1 MEIKGIKY
9 INPIFD
15 GSGYSQAGRQYVLA
29 LHKLGIPIT
38 ISPVSFELAKP
49 SLGEDEKILRSL
61 VNKKIDYNI
70 VLCHTTPEF
79 WEKFKE
85 PDKIFIGYTIWET
98 SKLHSS
104 WPKYINDTA
113 DLCMVG
119 CDWNVGVFKD
129 SGVSVPIVNI
139 PHIIDANEF
148 KNITPYNINGID
160 TSAYVYYFIGQW
172 CYDEQTRVL
181 TREGFKYFKD
191 LLYEDEIATLNKEN
205 DKLEYHKPDKIVKF
219 RRKDK
224 MLHLN
229 SSGQYDICVTPDH
242 KMVVKTKY
250 DESWQLKPLNELL
263 AKTTDG
269 KLKVSN
275 IYRSKK
281 NCIWEGKEEEYFYLC
296 NKEDITVDS
305 KKIRMDDFLEF
316 LGWYLSEGSLE
327 RSPNYYRVVIT
338 QLKSEQ
344 YKKEIWECIERM
356 GFTPVNHNNKDI
368 LFNSKYLYFYLLEFG
383 KCYEKFIPAWLKNLS
398 SDQIKIFLNSLIKGD
413 GSFSK
418 NGSWMKYTTTSKKLA
433 EDVQECLLKV
443 GFSGSIST
451 CDPTTKKYEMI
462 DGRLIKGTRLQ
473 YTISVNK
480 QQNEPS
486 LSRARLD
493 EIDYD
498 GYVYC
503 ATVKNHTMLVERNG
517 KILFSGNTERKN
529 VLATIKTYWRTFRRG
544 ENVAL
549 VMKTYRSDYS
559 EPEKD
564 AIRMTIKRLKSVC
577 AMEGY
582 TYPPVYLVLDMLSDT
597 EIKGLHARG
606 NCYISLDRG
615 EGFGLST
622 ATAGAAGNPVIA
634 TGFGGATEYLKKDNS
649 YLVDYVETCC
659 HGMPWSRWYS
669 LDQYWAFPNEKHA
682 SELMRYTY
690 ENQTDAKNVGLKL
703 QSDIDK
709 NLNWKVIGHKII
721 DAIGRL

>member
-1 MEIKGIKY
+1 LEIKGIKY

-38 ISPVSFELAKP
+38 ISPISFELAKP
-49 SLGEDEKILRSL
+49 NLGEDEKILRSL
-61 VNKKIDYNI
+61 VNKKIDYNV

-85 PDKIFIGYTIWET
+85 PGKIFIGYTIWET
-98 SKLHSS
+98 SKLHPS
-104 WPKYINDTA
+104 WSKYINDTA

-119 CDWNVGVFKD
+119 CDWNVKVFKE
-129 SGVSVPIVNI
+129 SGVKVPLVCI
-139 PHIIDANEF
+139 PHVMDVNEF
-148 KNITPYNINGID
+148 KDIVPYNISGIRD
-160 TSAYVYYFIGQW
+160 DAYVFYFIGQW

-181 TREGFKYFKD
+181 TKEGFKYFKD

-205 DKLEYHKPDKIVKF
+205 DKLEYHKPNKIVKF

-229 SSGQYDICVTPDH
+229 SSGQYDVCVTPDH
-242 KMVVKTKY
+242 KMVVKTKF
-250 DESWQLKPLNELL
+250 DTSWQLKPLNELL
-263 AKTTDG
+263 AKTKNG

-275 IYRSKK
+275 MYRSKK
-281 NCIWEGKEEEYFYLC
+281 NCIWEGIEEEFFYIY
-296 NKEDITVDS
+296 NEKDAANYS
-305 KKIRMDDFLEF
+305 KKIVMNDFLEF
-316 LGWYLSEGSLE
+316 FGWYLSEGSLE
-327 RSPNYYRVVIT
+327 KSSNYYRIAIT
-338 QLKSEQ
+338 QLKNEQ
-344 YKKEIWECIERM
+344 YKKEIWECIDRM
-356 GFTPVNHNNKDI
+356 GFTPINHNNKDI
-368 LFNSKYLYFYLLEFG
+368 IFNSKDLYFFLKEFG
-383 KCYEKFIPAWLKNLS
+383 KCYEKFIPMWLKNLS
-398 SDQIKIFLNSLIKGD
+398 SEQIKTFLDSLFKGD

-418 NGSWMKYTTTSKKLA
+418 DGSWMKYTTTSKKLA
-433 EDVQECLLKV
+433 EDIQECLLKV
-443 GFSGSIST
+443 GFSGAIST
-451 CDPTTKKYEMI
+451 SDPTKKKYGMI
-462 DGRLIKGTRLQ
+462 DGRLIKGKRLQ

-480 QQNEPS
+480 KQNEPS
-486 LSRARLD
+486 LSRAVLD

-529 VLATIKTYWRTFRRG
+529 VLSLIKTYWRTFREG

-564 AIRMTIKRLKSVC
+564 AIRMTMRRLKSVC

-582 TYPPVYLVLDMLSDT
+582 IYPSVYMVLDMLSED
-597 EIKGLHARG
+597 EIKGLHAKG

-622 ATAGAAGNPVIA
+622 AAAGAAGNPVIA
-634 TGFGGATEYLKKDNS
+634 TGFGGVTEYLKPDNS
-649 YLVDYVETCC
+649 YLVDYIETCC

-669 LDQYWAFPNEKHA
+669 LDQYWAFPSEKHA
-682 SELMRYTY
+682 SQLMRYTY
-690 ENQTDAKNVGLKL
+690 ENQDEAKECGKRL
-703 QSDIDK
+703 QDYIDE
-709 NLNWKVIGHKII
+709 NLNYKVIGQKII
-721 DAIGRL
+721 DSIRRL